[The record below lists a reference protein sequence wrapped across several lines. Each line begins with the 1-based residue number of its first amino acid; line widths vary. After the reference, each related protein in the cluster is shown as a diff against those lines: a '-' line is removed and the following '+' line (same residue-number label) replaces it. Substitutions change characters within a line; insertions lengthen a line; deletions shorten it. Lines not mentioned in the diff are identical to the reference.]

1 MKTAGTT
8 RFTFTSA
15 DPIGGALGSRLK
27 KPAGQKITNLN
38 FMTDYTFLEDIDT
51 PEALAWAE
59 KWSGESVEKLKSPAK
74 DALEARLL
82 AALDTD
88 DRIAYVSRRG
98 EKLYNFWRDA
108 QHPRGVWRTT
118 TLESYES
125 DQPEWDVLIDV
136 DALAEDEGENWVW
149 KGAVVRSPEFDR
161 ALVKF
166 SRGGADATVIREFDL
181 ATAAFVDDSP
191 FELEEAKSDVTWVD
205 LDTLLVGTDTGE
217 GSLTDS
223 GYPARVLTWKRGTP
237 LEQAELFFEGSRQ
250 DVATHAWRDST
261 PGFERTFVS
270 RSLDFYNSE
279 TSLETEG
286 GLVKLDVPTD
296 CDVIVKKQWIFVSPR
311 TDFAGIPAGGLG
323 VLLLKEFLEGGRDFQ
338 PVFTPTES
346 TSLQGLATTKNFLVL
361 TLLNNVSTEIVTV
374 PLNDPTTEHEHID
387 LPEHVTAHVVATS
400 PLDGDEIWVQA
411 ASFTEAPTLLRA
423 ELPGALE
430 AVKKAPL
437 QFENAGQET
446 RQHWATSAD
455 GTKIPYFIT
464 GAFEEEP
471 QNTLVH
477 AYGGFEVSLTPSHSP
492 TRGIA
497 WLEKG
502 YYFVEA
508 NLRGGGEFGPE
519 WHSQATKLNR
529 MKVWEDHRAVLADLV
544 ERGYATPEQIA
555 IRGGSNGGLLTSGAL
570 TQYPEAFGAAVVQV
584 PLADMLRYHT
594 WSAGASW
601 MAEYGNPDDPEE
613 RAVIEQ
619 YSSVQAVVGVEKR
632 IYPPALVT
640 TSTRDDRVH
649 PAHARLFAQ
658 ALLDAGQAVDYYE
671 NTEGG
676 HAGAADNKQTAF
688 VESLIYTW
696 IEKTLDQQGS
706 I

>member
-1 MKTAGTT
+1 MRVDFENG
-8 RFTFTSA
+8 RYYSVHVYVA

-237 LEQAELFFEGSRQ
+237 LEQAELFFEGR
-250 DVATHAWRDST
+250 VRMWRLM
-261 PGFERTFVS
+261 R
-270 RSLDFYNSE
+270 
-279 TSLETEG
+279 G
-286 GLVKLDVPTD
+286 G
-296 CDVIVKKQWIFVSPR
+296 IQH
-311 TDFAGIPAGGLG
+311 
-323 VLLLKEFLEGGRDFQ
+323 
-338 PVFTPTES
+338 
-346 TSLQGLATTKNFLVL
+346 LVL
-361 TLLNNVSTEIVTV
+361 SGRLCQGRWISIIRRRRWK
-374 PLNDPTTEHEHID
+374 PR
-387 LPEHVTAHVVATS
+387 VAWS
-400 PLDGDEIWVQA
+400 
-411 ASFTEAPTLLRA
+411 
-423 ELPGALE
+423 
-430 AVKKAPL
+430 
-437 QFENAGQET
+437 
-446 RQHWATSAD
+446 
-455 GTKIPYFIT
+455 
-464 GAFEEEP
+464 
-471 QNTLVH
+471 
-477 AYGGFEVSLTPSHSP
+477 SLMCRP
-492 TRGIA
+492 IA
-497 WLEKG
+497 
-502 YYFVEA
+502 
-508 NLRGGGEFGPE
+508 
-519 WHSQATKLNR
+519 
-529 MKVWEDHRAVLADLV
+529 M
-544 ERGYATPEQIA
+544 
-555 IRGGSNGGLLTSGAL
+555 
-570 TQYPEAFGAAVVQV
+570 
-584 PLADMLRYHT
+584 
-594 WSAGASW
+594 
-601 MAEYGNPDDPEE
+601 
-613 RAVIEQ
+613 
-619 YSSVQAVVGVEKR
+619 
-632 IYPPALVT
+632 
-640 TSTRDDRVH
+640 
-649 PAHARLFAQ
+649 
-658 ALLDAGQAVDYYE
+658 
-671 NTEGG
+671 
-676 HAGAADNKQTAF
+676 
-688 VESLIYTW
+688 SL
-696 IEKTLDQQGS
+696 
-706 I
+706 

>member
-1 MKTAGTT
+1 
-8 RFTFTSA
+8 
-15 DPIGGALGSRLK
+15 
-27 KPAGQKITNLN
+27 
-38 FMTDYTFLEDIDT
+38 MTDYTFLEDIDT
-51 PEALAWAE
+51 PEALAWAK
-59 KWSGESVEKLKSPAK
+59 KWSGESVEKLKSPDK

-118 TLESYES
+118 TLESYYS
-125 DQPEWDVLIDV
+125 AQPKWDVLIDV
-136 DALAEDEGENWVW
+136 DALAEAEGENWVW
-149 KGAVVRSPEFDR
+149 KGAVVRSPERDL
-161 ALVKF
+161 ALVKL

-181 ATAAFVDDSP
+181 VSRTFVELEP
-191 FELEEAKSDVTWVD
+191 FELPEAKSSVTWID
-205 LDTLLVGTDTGE
+205 ADTLLVGTDTGE

-223 GYPARVLTWKRGTP
+223 GYPARAVTWKRSTAI
-237 LEQAELFFEGSRQ
+237 EQAEVFFEGAKE

-261 PGFERTFVS
+261 PGFERIFAS

-279 TSLETEG
+279 TYLETAD
-286 GLVKLDVPTD
+286 GLVLLEVPTD
-296 CDVIVKKQWIFVSPR
+296 CDVIVKNQWLFVNPR
-311 TDFAGIPAGGLG
+311 TDYAGIPAGGLG
-323 VLLLKEFLEGGRDFQ
+323 VLELDAFLDGARDFNQ
-338 PVFTPTES
+338 VFEPSAS

-361 TLLNNVSTEIVTV
+361 TFLNNVSTEIVSV
-374 PLNDPTTEHEHID
+374 PLSDPVAEPTRME
-387 LPEHVTAHVVATS
+387 LPDHVTAHVVATS

-464 GAFEEEP
+464 GNFAGTSAA
-471 QNTLVH
+471 QRKTLVH

-492 TRGIA
+492 ARGIA

-619 YSSVQAVVGVEKR
+619 YSPVQAVVGVEKR